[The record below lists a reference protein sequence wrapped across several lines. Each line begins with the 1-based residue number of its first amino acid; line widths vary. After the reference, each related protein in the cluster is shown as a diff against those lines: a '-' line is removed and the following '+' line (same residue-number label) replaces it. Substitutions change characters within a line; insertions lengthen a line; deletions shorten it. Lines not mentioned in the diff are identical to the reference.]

1 MPTYGIS
8 TKVSLPYE
16 QALAKTR
23 EALKAEGF
31 GVITEIDVRKTV
43 KEKLGE
49 EFRPYIIL
57 GACNPPLAHRAI
69 SMEPEIGLLMPCNVC
84 VWDNMDGT
92 STVAAVD
99 VSALFYIVQNP
110 ALQEIA
116 ETVSARLRRVVESI
130 ATP

>member
-99 VSALFYIVQNP
+99 VSALFHIVQNP